1 MTRRNSPNDFK
12 VAEDLSRLS
21 DIVVDKRNGKRAD
34 AKAGRRNRHYEKQF
48 LANAVKTGLYRQTG
62 D

>member
-1 MTRRNSPNDFK
+1 MTRRNSLNDFK

-21 DIVVDKRNGKRAD
+21 DIVVDKRNGKRAT

-48 LANAVKTGLYRQTG
+48 LANAVKTGLCRQTSE
-62 D
+62 

>member
-12 VAEDLSRLS
+12 MAEDLSRLS
-21 DIVVDKRNGKRAD
+21 DIVVDKRAD

-48 LANAVKTGLYRQTG
+48 LANAVKTGLYRQTSE
-62 D
+62 